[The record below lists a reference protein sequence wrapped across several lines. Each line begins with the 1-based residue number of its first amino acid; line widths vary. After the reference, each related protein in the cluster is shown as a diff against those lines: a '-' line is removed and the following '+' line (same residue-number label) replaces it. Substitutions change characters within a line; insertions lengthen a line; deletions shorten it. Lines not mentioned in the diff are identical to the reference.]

1 MKDTPERDAHFPQW
15 AVRLLPGFQDSVRK
29 LNGIPAGAVSSGLT
43 CIHPDIQGLHALHPN
58 GQGWKTNQGDM
69 GTRGGG
75 GQCTARWE
83 PHRQAIWRDEEA
95 PFPIPPLRP
104 SMSSCIPFTLHRA
117 LLQNLGSRATRQLL
131 HPFARSLF
139 LPVLTASPGSVYPFT
154 SSHGELKQ
162 GWLLSGRKYMGV

>member
-1 MKDTPERDAHFPQW
+1 MA
-15 AVRLLPGFQDSVRK
+15 FQ
-29 LNGIPAGAVSSGLT
+29 
-43 CIHPDIQGLHALHPN
+43 QGLSVVASPASIQTSRGCMHYTP
-58 GQGWKTNQGDM
+58 M
-69 GTRGGG
+69 GRDGKPTRGIWGREGG

-162 GWLLSGRKYMGV
+162 GWLLSGRKYMGDGFEFGGYIL